1 MADRIKLRR
10 GPKNKIDLNVYE
22 LGYATD
28 STEKRL
34 YFNDGSMVPI
44 PNEKDIN
51 DIKAELTEATNV
63 SNQNKKDVS
72 ELKESISGIIKT
84 GVAKL
89 VQYSYDIELSET
101 TKKVNI
107 PYERYS
113 SVTDTLKVYVNGLA
127 IQNNQY
133 TITDP
138 VENEGIVTNGY
149 IVLKVERP
157 AGTIV
162 RMEVWKNVPSGEE
175 GEVSGNIIA
184 KNSLPLDRIKDIDKL
199 ANNNLL
205 LNGDFI
211 INQRKQQSY
220 VNNARYSF
228 DRWLLSN
235 VGTDEMP
242 HGSISKR
249 MKGVSLTGAKDKQLY
264 ITQILDP
271 INVSSLYDKTLTL
284 SCEIFGNNITQGNVF
299 LQICYV
305 NSEDKVVIGKKL
317 IDYTKLKANWER
329 YSVSITVPQNIKQIK
344 VQIGTFNEPGSG
356 YNIINENGELF
367 INNVKLEIGDKP
379 TVFVSEDIEL
389 ELYKCMRY
397 YEKAPSNYII
407 RKFAISEGS
416 FYEPRINYAVPKRI
430 PASIKIYSK
439 DNNNEG
445 KLTND
450 KNNTEVAVEAAW
462 GDIFGFSVEAW
473 RYNELTKD
481 YIYYGWYEADS
492 EIY

>member
-10 GPKNKIDLNVYE
+10 GPKSKIDLNVYE

-127 IQNNQY
+127 IQNDQY

-175 GEVSGNIIA
+175 GEVSGNIIT
-184 KNSLPLDRIKDIDKL
+184 KNSLPLDRIKDINSL

-205 LNGDFI
+205 LNGNFQ
-211 INQRKQQSY
+211 INQRGQQTY
-220 VNNARYSF
+220 TENAKF
-228 DRWLLSN
+228 TVDRWMLCN
-235 VGTDEMP
+235 WGRDETA
-242 HGSISKR
+242 HGSLTKR
-249 MKGVSLTGAKDKQLY
+249 DKGISLTGAKSQQLY
-264 ITQILDP
+264 IEQILDP
-271 INVSSLYDKTLTL
+271 IGVSSLYDKTLTL
-284 SCEIFGNNITQGNVF
+284 SCEMCVENITKGNLF
-299 LQICYV
+299 IQICYV
-305 NSEDKVVIGKKL
+305 NSEDQTILNKKIIDRTELKNDWNKYYVSTKIPKEAKKVF
-317 IDYTKLKANWER
+317 
-329 YSVSITVPQNIKQIK
+329 
-344 VQIGTFNEPGSG
+344 VQIGTFNESDKG
-356 YNIINENGELF
+356 YELINENGELF
-367 INNVKLEIGDKP
+367 INNVKLEIGDHP
-379 TVFVSEDIEL
+379 TDFYPRLYEEEL
-389 ELYKCMRY
+389 LLCQRY
-397 YEKAPSNYII
+397 YIDLSTGYEINHYGDRITYSCILPSNI
-407 RKFAISEGS
+407 RIK
-416 FYEPRINYAVPKRI
+416 PNINTF
-430 PASIKIYSK
+430 SIYGNSSSINS
-439 DNNNEG
+439 DGFNFTIDEILNNNIIISAS
-445 KLTND
+445 KTNH
-450 KNNTEVAVEAAW
+450 
-462 GDIFGFSVEAW
+462 GI
-473 RYNELTKD
+473 
-481 YIYYGWYEADS
+481 DS
-492 EIY
+492 NSITHINLSRIDAEIY